1 MDLQI
6 FAEKDMYNQESGSL
20 KRAIR
25 KYEKRLREHE
35 SYIREPERHCP
46 DWHEK
51 SAEEQAGLKRHWKRE
66 IRNFETSIRD
76 RVDELKKRGDY
87 DD

>member
-1 MDLQI
+1 MSPI
-6 FAEKDMYNQESGSL
+6 S
-20 KRAIR
+20 
-25 KYEKRLREHE
+25 
-35 SYIREPERHCP
+35 ERHCP

-51 SAEEQAGLKRHWKRE
+51 SAEEQAGLKRHWERE

-87 DD
+87 DG